1 MRLILLNLCL
11 LFTSLGLQAQ
21 KAPESVESM
30 SKRAPL
36 SRCAR
41 LRANVSAITGSVSE
55 LTGNQMPS
63 TNKKSEKSETP
74 VSRVIVVYPL
84 ATADDFVEDSLNPS
98 FFIRAKKLNPVAI
111 VRSRLSRGGN
121 GSFQIPIKP
130 GKYSVFVIENGKL
143 YANSYNGTM
152 HINPV
157 TVLKGK
163 ESDIE
168 LLLDYKASY

>member
-1 MRLILLNLCL
+1 MRLILVAL
-11 LFTSLGLQAQ
+11 LLLGGSVMYAQ
-21 KAPESVESM
+21 KAAETVSNM
-30 SKRAPL
+30 SKRAKL
-36 SRCAR
+36 SRE
-41 LRANVSAITGSVSE
+41 LGKNVSGITGKVTE
-55 LTGNQMPS
+55 LSGNNMPS
-63 TNKKSEKSETP
+63 TNKTTKSFGKA
-74 VSRVIVVYPL
+74 VSRVVVVYPL

-111 VRSRLSRGGN
+111 VRSRLSRGGD

-143 YANSYNGTM
+143 YANSYDGAM

-157 TVLKGK
+157 EVVKGK
-163 ESDIE
+163 KTRID